1 MQVQERLIVPG
12 LGVVIL
18 LSAVI
23 LGAPLVYKLLLGVL
37 GLAATGTWFA
47 PRQVQVETRI
57 AISALGLVIL
67 LLVISTAFWLTLLS
81 FGAIAALQFPHRGEL
96 QRNPATFAWLGTVLR
111 SARGRR
117 SSEGAVVAAADGE
130 SSNAPSPSPSLDL
143 PGFVRVNPAGIGG
156 SILGV
161 PALASVFLP
170 WILFRLSAAGESESN
185 GYTLWSAASDVGEA
199 RVFFFALI
207 VVGLV
212 SVASV
217 VLPRV
222 VGAIIAFAGLA
233 IAITAYFYIE
243 GLLVDALRGEVPWGV
258 NATLLPNSGALLA
271 TLCYLSGFVLQL
283 IPAWNRSRG
292 KG

>member
-1 MQVQERLIVPG
+1 M
-12 LGVVIL
+12 
-18 LSAVI
+18 
-23 LGAPLVYKLLLGVL
+23 
-37 GLAATGTWFA
+37 
-47 PRQVQVETRI
+47 
-57 AISALGLVIL
+57 
-67 LLVISTAFWLTLLS
+67 
-81 FGAIAALQFPHRGEL
+81 
-96 QRNPATFAWLGTVLR
+96 
-111 SARGRR
+111 
-117 SSEGAVVAAADGE
+117 VAAADGE

-222 VGAIIAFAGLA
+222 VAAIIAFAGLA

-243 GLLVDALRGEVPWGV
+243 GLLVDALRGE
-258 NATLLPNSGALLA
+258 
-271 TLCYLSGFVLQL
+271 
-283 IPAWNRSRG
+283 SRG
-292 KG
+292 GSTQPCSPTAAHCWPPSATCPDSCSSSFRLGTGPGARDSRMKYPGRMIGAPSRCWRALRRTSPLRLLSLPRPRASRSSPADPGRVRQRSGGRPALVQVRQRRMDRKLQRCRRRLRQGDGDYGHTG